1 MLNKLKALA
10 CVAAIAL
17 SSGVSAQ
24 EELKIGGI
32 GSLSGGGTAWGIA
45 LQRGV
50 QMAVD
55 EINAAGGLKIGDK
68 TYKPRLVMFDD
79 QYTAAGG
86 RLAADRLINNEK
98 IKFISLKLIF
108 I

>member
-1 MLNKLKALA
+1 MLNKLKVLA
-10 CVAAIAL
+10 CVAALAL

-55 EINAAGGLKIGDK
+55 EVNAAGGLKIGD
-68 TYKPRLVMFDD
+68 
-79 QYTAAGG
+79 
-86 RLAADRLINNEK
+86 
-98 IKFISLKLIF
+98 
-108 I
+108 